1 MRKLVSM
8 SLMLLMLCLAGCS
21 ASPSKATLQSI
32 EMQQKSISE
41 ASLKTKTIVFF
52 YRDDCPD
59 CQRVFDQV
67 YRAKQTGTP
76 IIFANTNNPKNRK
89 LALLNGVKTVP
100 SFVYQGHIYKTLTAT
115 KEAR

>member
-1 MRKLVSM
+1 MRRLVASVLLLIVLFM
-8 SLMLLMLCLAGCS
+8 SGCS

-32 EMQQKSISE
+32 EMQQKSISKT
-41 ASLKTKTIVFF
+41 SLKTKAIVFF

-76 IIFANTNNPKNRK
+76 IVFANTNNPKNRK

-100 SFVYQGHIYKTLTAT
+100 SFVYQGHVFKTLTAA
-115 KEAR
+115 KEAK